1 MNSLEKAERFAALHI
16 KGSPLVLYNAWDA
29 GSAKA
34 VCDAGAPAIATSSWA
49 VAAAHGYTDGEKI
62 PMHLVEQ
69 IIARIV
75 ATTDIPVTV
84 DFEGGYSDDDD
95 DTLTGN
101 VARLLDLG
109 VIGINFE
116 DRVVS
121 GKGLYSV
128 ERQSRRIEA
137 IRKMAD
143 KRGAPL
149 FINARTDL
157 FLGAGA
163 SDDLSALLEAATRGV
178 AYAQAGASGFFV
190 PGLRSDAL
198 IGELCRASAL
208 PVNVMVTEGLPSAS
222 RLAELGVARI
232 SYGPAPFIEAIEKLK
247 AAAGAVYAQ
256 NSSAVTKHDF
266 ESRAL
271 ITTPT

>member
-1 MNSLEKAERFAALHI
+1 MNSIKKAGRFAALHI
-16 KGSPLVLYNAWDA
+16 KGCPLVLYNAWDA
-29 GSAKA
+29 ASAKA
-34 VCDAGAPAIATSSWA
+34 ICDAGAPALATSSWA
-49 VAAAHGYTDGEKI
+49 VSAAHGYTDGETI
-62 PMHLVEQ
+62 PMDLVEQ
-69 IIARIV
+69 ILARIM
-75 ATTDIPVTV
+75 ATTGVPVTV
-84 DFEGGYSDDDD
+84 DFEGGYSDDDG
-95 DTLTGN
+95 TLAAN

-143 KRGAPL
+143 ERGLPV

-157 FLGAGA
+157 FLGAGQGDA
-163 SDDLSALLEAATRGV
+163 QSLLQTAKIRAA

-190 PGLRSDAL
+190 PGLRSDAS
-198 IGELCRASAL
+198 IGELCKACVL
-208 PVNVMVTEGLPSAS
+208 PVNVMVTEGLPCAP

-247 AAAGAVYAQ
+247 AAASAVYSKNMQ
-256 NSSAVTKHDF
+256 SSERRRF
-266 ESRAL
+266 
-271 ITTPT
+271 

>member
-1 MNSLEKAERFAALHI
+1 MNSFEKAEHFAALHI

-34 VCDAGAPAIATSSWA
+34 ICDAGAPAIATSSWA
-49 VAAAHGYTDGEKI
+49 VAAVHGYADGERI

-75 ATTDIPVTV
+75 ATVDVPVTV
-84 DFEGGYSDDDD
+84 DFEGGYSDDDG
-95 DTLTGN
+95 TLAGN
-101 VARLLDLG
+101 IAKLLNMG

-116 DRVVS
+116 DRIVS
-121 GKGLYSV
+121 GNELYSV

-143 KRGAPL
+143 QRGVPL

-157 FLGAGA
+157 FLAAGPG
-163 SDDLSALLEAATRGV
+163 DDHSILVEAAKIRAA

-190 PGLRSDAL
+190 PGLRSEAL
-198 IGELCRASAL
+198 IEDLCKSTTL
-208 PVNVMVTEGLPSAS
+208 PLNVMVIEGLPGAP
-222 RLAELGVARI
+222 RLAELGVARL
-232 SYGPAPFIEAIEKLK
+232 SYGPVPFIEAIEKLMAVASEAYAPNKHSRQMSTILK
-247 AAAGAVYAQ
+247 AGG
-256 NSSAVTKHDF
+256 
-266 ESRAL
+266 
-271 ITTPT
+271 

>member
-1 MNSLEKAERFAALHI
+1 MNTLEKAERFAALHI

-49 VAAAHGYTDGEKI
+49 VAAAHGYADGEKI
-62 PMHLVEQ
+62 PRHLVEQ
-69 IIARIV
+69 IIAPIV
-75 ATTDIPVTV
+75 ATIDIPVTV

-95 DTLTGN
+95 ILAEN

-121 GKGLYSV
+121 GNGLYSV

-137 IRKMAD
+137 IRKIAD
-143 KRGAPL
+143 KRGVPL

-157 FLGAGA
+157 FLTAA
-163 SDDLSALLEAATRGV
+163 SGDDHSAHVEAAKTRAA

-190 PGLRSDAL
+190 PGLRSEAL
-198 IGELCRASAL
+198 IGELCKAATL
-208 PVNVMVTEGLPSAS
+208 PLNVMVMEGLPSGP
-222 RLAELGVARI
+222 RLSELGVARV
-232 SYGPAPFIEAIEKLK
+232 SYGPVPFIEAIEKLK
-247 AAAGAVYAQ
+247 TAASRIYAPSKP
-256 NSSAVTKHDF
+256 SSK
-266 ESRAL
+266 
-271 ITTPT
+271 